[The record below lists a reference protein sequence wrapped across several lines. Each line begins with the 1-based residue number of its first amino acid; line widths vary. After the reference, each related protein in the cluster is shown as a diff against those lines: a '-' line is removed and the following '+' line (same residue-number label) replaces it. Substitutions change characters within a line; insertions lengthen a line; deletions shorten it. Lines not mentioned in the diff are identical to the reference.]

1 MKLNLPNSITL
12 ARLVLI
18 PFFMFFMFVPVLSDT
33 ATRLLVAAIFG
44 VTAFT
49 DFLDGYLARKLNLVT
64 DFGKFLDPVVDK
76 LMIFGAFFGI
86 LVMYRENTMFMQVFA
101 CAAFIV
107 VLRETAVTSL
117 RMIASNKTEVVI
129 AANFLGKVKTVL
141 QIVCVLVIL
150 LEEIVIIDATGWL
163 SYAFIIIMTIMTI
176 ISGLSYFKAYLPL
189 LDTNK

>member
-1 MKLNLPNSITL
+1 MKMNLPNSITL
-12 ARLVLI
+12 TRLVLI
-18 PFFMFFMFVPVLSDT
+18 PFFMFFMFVPVFSDT
-33 ATRLLVAAIFG
+33 ATRLIVAAIFA

-107 VLRETAVTSL
+107 VFRETAVTSL
-117 RMIASNKTEVVI
+117 RMIASNKTDVVI
-129 AANFLGKVKTVL
+129 AANFLGKIKTVL

-150 LEEIVIIDATGWL
+150 LEPIVIIDATDFL
-163 SYAFIIIMTIMTI
+163 SYALIIIMTVMTL
-176 ISGLSYFKAYLPL
+176 ISGISYFKAYLPL

>member
-1 MKLNLPNSITL
+1 MKMNLPNSITIT
-12 ARLVLI
+12 RLILI
-18 PFFMFFMFVPVLSDT
+18 PFFMFFMIIPVLPET
-33 ATRLLVAAIFG
+33 ATRLLAAGIFG

-86 LVMYRENTMFMQVFA
+86 LVMYRGDNTFMMVFA
-101 CAAFIV
+101 FAAFIV
-107 VLRETAVTSL
+107 VFRETAVTSL
-117 RMIASNKTEVVI
+117 RMIASNTTEVVI
-129 AANFLGKVKTVL
+129 AANFLGKIKTVS

-150 LEEIVIIDATGWL
+150 LEPVIIINSTGWL
-163 SYAFIIIMTIMTI
+163 SYALIIIMTIMTLV
-176 ISGLSYFKAYLPL
+176 SGFSYFRAYLPL

>member
-1 MKLNLPNSITL
+1 MKMNLPNTITIT
-12 ARLVLI
+12 RLILI
-18 PFFMFFMFVPVLSDT
+18 PFYMVFMIFPILPD
-33 ATRLLVAAIFG
+33 ATTRIVAACIFA

-49 DFLDGYLARKLNLVT
+49 DFLDGYLARKLNQVT

-86 LVMYRENTMFMQVFA
+86 LVMYRGDDTFMIVFA
-101 CAAFIV
+101 WAAFIV

-117 RMIASNKTEVVI
+117 RMIASNNANTVI
-129 AANFLGKVKTVL
+129 AANYIAKIKTVS

-150 LEEIVIIDATGWL
+150 LEPIVIIDATGWL
-163 SYAFIIIMTIMTI
+163 SYALIIIMTIMTI
-176 ISGLSYFKAYLPL
+176 ISGIIYFKEYLPL

>member
-12 ARLVLI
+12 TRLILI
-18 PFFMFFMFVPVLSDT
+18 PFFMFFMIFPVLPDT
-33 ATRLLVAAIFG
+33 PSRLISVGIFA

-86 LVMYRENTMFMQVFA
+86 LVMHRADHVFMMVFA
-101 CAAFIV
+101 WAAFIV
-107 VLRETAVTSL
+107 IFRETAVTSL
-117 RMIASNKTEVVI
+117 RMIASNKTDVVI
-129 AANFLGKVKTVL
+129 AANFLGKIKTVS
-141 QIVCVLVIL
+141 QIICVIVIL
-150 LEEIVIIDATGWL
+150 LEPVIIIDANGWL
-163 SYAFIIIMTIMTI
+163 SYALIVIMTVLTV

>member
-1 MKLNLPNSITL
+1 MKLNLPNSITVT
-12 ARLVLI
+12 RLVLI
-18 PFFMFFMFVPVLSDT
+18 PFFMFFMIFPVLPDT
-33 ATRLLVAAIFG
+33 PSRLISVGIFA

-86 LVMYRENTMFMQVFA
+86 LVMHRTDHVFMMVFSW
-101 CAAFIV
+101 AAFIV
-107 VLRETAVTSL
+107 IFRETAVTSL
-117 RMIASNKTEVVI
+117 RMIASNKTDVVI
-129 AANFLGKVKTVL
+129 AANFLGKIKTVS
-141 QIVCVLVIL
+141 QIICVIVIL
-150 LEEIVIIDATGWL
+150 LEPVVIVNSNGWL
-163 SYAFIIIMTIMTI
+163 SYALIVIMTALTV